1 MLEKFALFAGQNYYP
16 GGGWEDFVGMYESLE
31 EAREAFYKS
40 GKDSVIP
47 YEWGHVVDL
56 ENQVVVWQVG

>member
-1 MLEKFALFAGQNYYP
+1 MFILFAGQDYYP

-40 GKDSVIP
+40 NDDSVIP

-56 ENQVVVWQVG
+56 KNQVVVWQNQ

>member
-1 MLEKFALFAGQNYYP
+1 MFILFAGQDYYP
-16 GGGWEDFVGMYESLE
+16 GGGWEDFIGMYESLE

-40 GKDSVIP
+40 GYSVIK

>member
-1 MLEKFALFAGQNYYP
+1 MSENFALFAGQDYYP

-31 EAREAFYKS
+31 EALEAYKS
-40 GKDSVIP
+40 DGDSVIK